1 MDNSQSSGAKGVF
14 QGMPY
19 SGAGAAE
26 KYGLS
31 SLEVGREINSSW
43 GQKTRIEFEEVSQRR
58 GHLKDGQIQT
68 DNSKF
73 WAGKWKC

>member
-1 MDNSQSSGAKGVF
+1 MDNSQSSGAKGMF

-31 SLEVGREINSSW
+31 SLEVGREMNSS
-43 GQKTRIEFEEVSQRR
+43 
-58 GHLKDGQIQT
+58 
-68 DNSKF
+68 
-73 WAGKWKC
+73 

>member
-19 SGAGAAE
+19 PGAGVAE

-31 SLEVGREINSSW
+31 SLEVGERD
-43 GQKTRIEFEEVSQRR
+43 EFLLRSGNEDTV
-58 GHLKDGQIQT
+58 
-68 DNSKF
+68 
-73 WAGKWKC
+73 